1 MKLSEYENNIINDKL
16 FLKAKI
22 KIIEKM
28 QLHFEEVRKEIQ
40 NKITSSNFNFHKD
53 IDITYGK
60 IFKGENYLQL
70 PYVVLDYPKLFSQ
83 DKIFNFR
90 TMFWWGNF
98 FSSTLHLDGIFLDKY
113 YPFILNNYNKFQ
125 KRKVFFSISDSPWD
139 YHFNRSNYILFN
151 KNNLV
156 RFTKRDFVKISCKFE
171 LNKYDELPNLVS
183 EYFSFLLSVLS
194 NEM

>member
-1 MKLSEYENNIINDKL
+1 MKLSAYENKIINDKL
-16 FLKAKI
+16 FLSTKI
-22 KIIEKM
+22 KVIDKM

-83 DKIFNFR
+83 NKIFNFR

-98 FSSTLHLDGIFLDKY
+98 FSATLHLEGIYLEKY
-113 YPFILNNYNKFQ
+113 YPSILNNCHKIQ
-125 KRKVFFSISDSPWD
+125 KRKVYFSISDSPWE
-139 YHFNRSNYILFN
+139 YHYNRSNYILFN
-151 KNNLV
+151 KNNLDKV
-156 RFTKRDFVKISCKFE
+156 TNRSFLKLSAKFD
-171 LNKYDELPNLVS
+171 LSQYNELPHLVS

-194 NEM
+194 NEK